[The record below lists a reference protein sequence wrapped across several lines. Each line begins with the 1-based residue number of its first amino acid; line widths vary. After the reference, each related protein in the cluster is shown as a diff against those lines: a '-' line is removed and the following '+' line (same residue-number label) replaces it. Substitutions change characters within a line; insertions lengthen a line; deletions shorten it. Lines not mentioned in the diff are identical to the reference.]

1 MTIIGTKR
9 TRSRGS
15 AAPIVALLL
24 AAACG
29 PATEQPAVHE
39 GATGLQASAAPRN
52 PDYRPFTLEQ
62 ARSFH
67 RRFEPSFLTWA
78 TGGELTRY
86 VYLHMSEFWPQI
98 AVRATG
104 TARPLPVAT
113 RDDVA
118 GFAARTAGGEVAVRD
133 YLRSSPTDAAIVL
146 HQGRIVF
153 EDYSRMLPTDRHI
166 LFSVSKTL
174 VSTAVAILEDQGQVA
189 SDAPIERYLPRLA
202 GTAWAGTPV
211 IDLLDM
217 ASGIDCRE
225 IHQEADGCFWRFYD
239 GFGWPM
245 ADRAS
250 DDPMA
255 AVARMGRLQPSGQLF
270 DYTSVDTEVLNW
282 MIEAVSGLRYG
293 DFVEREIWQR
303 AGPEADALIT
313 TTPNGDAFSAGGVSM
328 RLRDLARYGMLFTP
342 SGRRGEAAPAI
353 SDAYLRKIQ
362 TGGRPDL
369 MTAEQREGRRARLG
383 DESTRHNT
391 YQWDIVTTDGD
402 FYKGGVG
409 GQGLYV
415 SPSRD
420 LVIAWF
426 ATPTETGEQ
435 TEMLAIARQ
444 LATSGLFGEPAS
456 P

>member
-1 MTIIGTKR
+1 MTTISTKR
-9 TRSRGS
+9 TRSRRS
-15 AAPIVALLL
+15 AAPAVALLL
-24 AAACG
+24 AVACG
-29 PATEQPAVHE
+29 PATDRPPADMDV
-39 GATGLQASAAPRN
+39 ASAQAGPAPRN
-52 PDYRPFTLEQ
+52 PEYRPFTLEQ

-67 RRFEPSFLTWA
+67 RRFEPSFLTWS

-98 AVRATG
+98 VVRGTG
-104 TARPLPVAT
+104 TARPLPVAS

-118 GFAARTAGGEVAVRD
+118 GFVARTSAGEVAVRD
-133 YLRSSPTDAAIVL
+133 YLLSSPTDAAIVL

-174 VSTAVAILEDQGQVA
+174 VSTAVAILEDQGKVA

-217 ASGIDCRE
+217 ASGIDCGE
-225 IHQEADGCFWRFYD
+225 IHQDANGCFWRFYD

-255 AVARMGRLQPSGQLF
+255 AVTRMGRLQPSGELF
-270 DYTSVDTEVLNW
+270 DYTSVDTEVLTW

-293 DFVEREIWQR
+293 DFVEREIWRR

-342 SGRRGEAAPAI
+342 SGRRGDPAPAI
-353 SDAYLRKIQ
+353 PDGYLRKIQ
-362 TGGRPDL
+362 AGGRPDL
-369 MTAEQREGRRARLG
+369 MTAEQRAARRVQLG

-426 ATPTETGEQ
+426 ATPTEDGGR

-444 LATSGLFGEPAS
+444 LATSGLFAESAAP
-456 P
+456 